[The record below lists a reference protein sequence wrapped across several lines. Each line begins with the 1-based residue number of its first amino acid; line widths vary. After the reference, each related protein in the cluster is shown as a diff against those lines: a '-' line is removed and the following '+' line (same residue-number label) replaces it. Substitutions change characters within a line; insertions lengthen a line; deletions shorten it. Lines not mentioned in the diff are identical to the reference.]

1 MSFLGALASFFGFR
15 AEPAPTPPP
24 RLSGQGSV
32 LREGL
37 TLKGEATGEGDLLIL
52 GRFEGEITL
61 DGTVQVGADAE
72 VDANISATA
81 IVIGGVV
88 RGNLS
93 AATRVEILPTGTLT
107 GTLRSGSIS
116 AAEGASLKGE
126 VWVEPP
132 VRPAPS
138 EPSS

>member
-1 MSFLGALASFFGFR
+1 MDILASLASFLGLGGERS
-15 AEPAPTPPP
+15 PTPKFQ
-24 RLSGQGSV
+24 SEGQGSS
-32 LREGL
+32 LDAGL
-37 TLKGEATGEGDLLIL
+37 TLKGEMSGEGDLAIL
-52 GRFEGEITL
+52 GRFEGEIAL
-61 DGTVQVGADAE
+61 NGTVRVGVNAV

-107 GTLRSGSIS
+107 GSLKSGSLS
-116 AAEGASLKGE
+116 AAEGASVKGE

-132 VRPAPS
+132 GRQAPS
-138 EPSS
+138 ETAL